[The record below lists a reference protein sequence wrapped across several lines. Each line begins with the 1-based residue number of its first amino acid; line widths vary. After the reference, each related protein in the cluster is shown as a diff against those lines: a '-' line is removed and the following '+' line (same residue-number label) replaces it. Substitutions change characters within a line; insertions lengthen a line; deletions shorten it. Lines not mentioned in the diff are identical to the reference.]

1 MLSCLPPTINICVA
15 QTLASGRDMAKA
27 IFNAIFGNVMG
38 VFLTPILS
46 IWLLGGGKGVSLLS
60 TLNSLGGVV
69 ILPLILGKLIMMMMK
84 DDDG

>member
-1 MLSCLPPTINICVA
+1 
-15 QTLASGRDMAKA
+15 MATA

-46 IWLLGGGKGVSLLS
+46 IWLLGGGKGVSLLN

-69 ILPLILGKLIMMMMK
+69 ILPLILGKLMMMVMIMMILMRMMIVIVTSIIL
-84 DDDG
+84 DTPVMSLQ